1 MLAAM
6 ARAAIQGR
14 MCATIED
21 VQSVAPPVFR
31 HRLVLNFNAEADRVT
46 PDDLVRRLMELVPRS
61 IGA

>member
-1 MLAAM
+1 VLAAM

-14 MCATIED
+14 PCATVED
-21 VQSVAPPVFR
+21 VQAVAAPVFR

-46 PDDLVRRLMELVPRS
+46 SDELVRRLIEIVPRT